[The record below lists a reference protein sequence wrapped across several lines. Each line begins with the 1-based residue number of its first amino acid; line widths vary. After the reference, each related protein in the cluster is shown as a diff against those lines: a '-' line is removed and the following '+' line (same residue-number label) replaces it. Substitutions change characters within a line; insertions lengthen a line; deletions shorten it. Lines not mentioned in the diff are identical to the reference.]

1 MRVVLIIG
9 LVGAVGYWWYDQH
22 RLTESKIERFYA
34 DVGDAVGHQDV
45 KRLCTGLAPEFQGTE
60 REVHARGGG
69 VQMVQADKD
78 MICKNYETLFE
89 FKRKYDARQPIG
101 SVLGWDFQ
109 VETTS
114 IQIAPDGKSADV
126 HMKSHFNLG
135 NAFIADTWALDHLVI
150 RKGAVLVT
158 SSDGESR
165 VDGILAG
172 MPQ

>member
-1 MRVVLIIG
+1 
-9 LVGAVGYWWYDQH
+9 
-22 RLTESKIERFYA
+22 
-34 DVGDAVGHQDV
+34 VGHQDV
-45 KRLCTGLAPEFQGTE
+45 TRLCANLAPEFQGSE
-60 REVHARGGG
+60 KQVHVHGGG
-69 VQMVQADKD
+69 AQLVQADKD
-78 MICKNYETLFE
+78 MVCKNYEALFE
-89 FKRKYDARQPIG
+89 FKRKYDERQPIG

-135 NAFIADTWALDHLVI
+135 NAFIADTWALDHLEI
-150 RKGAVLVT
+150 RKGVVLVT
-158 SSDGESR
+158 GSDGESH